1 MYAIRSYYEKGR
13 ERYIVPGVIQAV
25 AAMEHFGLTNLHI
38 SDSGLLE
45 GILKGIANGKGER
58 E

>member
-1 MYAIRSYYEKGR
+1 
-13 ERYIVPGVIQAV
+13 VIQAV
-25 AAMEHFGLTNLHI
+25 TALMHFGLTNLHI